1 MARKLMGTAPVA
13 TDMVAPAAVLQG
25 GTLTSPP
32 ALLLGVAALAVII
45 LVGRFFLAMA
55 WKLVIIA
62 LLALTVLWILG
73 ILGVETGI
81 FGLAAGI

>member
-1 MARKLMGTAPVA
+1 MGAPPVA
-13 TDMVAPAAVLQG
+13 SRMVGLTTILQAG
-25 GTLTSPP
+25 PLTSPP

-73 ILGVETGI
+73 ILGFETGI
-81 FGLAAGI
+81 FGLAAPV